1 MTQYLDR
8 PVTVRP
14 DPEADPAAAVPAA
27 HWRVAGWLALVHV
40 VALFGG
46 IALQDGARIGEGRD
60 GIVRAYVEGDM
71 ARTMTG
77 GYVELLGFVAMLP
90 VLVFLARVVGRRTEA
105 GRWAAQTALLAGLGY
120 LVLTFAP
127 GMAAGAAAMHAA
139 QNGVDVDT
147 AWVLNNL
154 RVLSYV
160 ISFLF
165 LGTHAIG
172 LGVAALTDR
181 RFARWIGWGGVLT
194 GAALFVSVPLTAL
207 DLHDLGTLVWLVWW
221 VGVAVLLLRHRTA
234 DE

>member
-1 MTQYLDR
+1 MTQSLVR
-8 PVTVRP
+8 PTTVRP
-14 DPEADPAAAVPAA
+14 DLDAAPTR
-27 HWRVAGWLALVHV
+27 HWRIAGWLALVHV
-40 VALFGG
+40 VLLFGG
-46 IALQDGARIGEGRD
+46 LALQNGARISEGRA
-60 GIVRAYVEGDM
+60 GIQRAYVEGDM

-77 GYVELLGFVAMLP
+77 GYLELLGFVAMLP
-90 VLVFLARVVGRRTEA
+90 VLVFLARVVGQRTDA

-127 GMAAGAAAMHAA
+127 GMAAGAASMHAA
-139 QNGVDVDT
+139 QNGVDVDV
-147 AWVLNNL
+147 AWVMNNL

-165 LGTHAIG
+165 LGTYAMG
-172 LGVAALTDR
+172 VGVAAITDR
-181 RFARWIGWGGVLT
+181 RFARWMGWGGVLT

-221 VGVAVLLLRHRTA
+221 IGVAVLLLRHRAA